1 MSNLSNEK
9 DKIFA
14 AAEQAGADLQS
25 LEDDLLAPVAGGVSA
40 RGAELLP
47 QPGQPTETCG
57 GLNEGGSFR
66 PGADLNGGLSGGGSF
81 RPSDGIGVGE
91 LNARGKGLN
100 VKR

>member
-40 RGAELLP
+40 RGGELLP
-47 QPGQPTETCG
+47 KPGQPTETCG
-57 GLNEGGSFR
+57 GLNEGSFR
-66 PGADLNGGLSGGGSF
+66 PGAELNGGLSGGGSF
-81 RPSDGIGVGE
+81 RPGAENGIVTDT
-91 LNARGKGLN
+91 NARGRGLN